1 MIAIAD
7 MKCNRCR
14 RYSRQNG
21 CEYETRQYKKY
32 CDCVLGKNDSS
43 DLIPVQQSNDDG
55 SITVHLPD
63 ELPTLA
69 EIMEANRRKAS
80 K

>member
-1 MIAIAD
+1 MRKIAD
-7 MKCNRCR
+7 IKCNSCS

-21 CEYETRQYKKY
+21 CEYETRKY
-32 CDCVLGKNDSS
+32 QKYRECVLGMADHSDMIPMTKSS
-43 DLIPVQQSNDDG
+43 EG

-69 EIMEANRRKAS
+69 EIMEKNRQHK
-80 K
+80 

>member
-1 MIAIAD
+1 

-21 CEYETRQYKKY
+21 CEYETRQYQKY
-32 CDCVLGKNDSS
+32 RECVLGLADHS
-43 DLIPVQQSNDDG
+43 DLIPIPKNDDG

-69 EIMEANRRKAS
+69 EIMDANRRKAS